1 MAIKL
6 TAEELNDVPVAS
18 DASDVPVDGMGHHI
32 LGPDFTI
39 QANGNF
45 DVGILM
51 DGMDGIK
58 AKTGEV
64 EVNDMKKV
72 PGNMGIELKD
82 KKQGELVNNLPVD
95 GEIVD
100 VDTMDSPLPPMG
112 MNLSEEEIND
122 LTRDLP
128 ADVHGKVEM
137 RTHMDGM
144 KPFTGK
150 KVHVSDLEKV
160 LGSMGIELTAE
171 ELKKLQETLPID
183 AAGNVFQNAM
193 LDGVKSTQAGKVK
206 VNNLDTVLENLGI
219 KLTQKEHE
227 DVTENLPLTANGK
240 VELSTLM
247 DAVAT
252 VTGGEVNVSDIQSIL
267 EKMGVELTD
276 KECSKL
282 KKCLPVNAVG
292 KVYQNR
298 LMDGVKTLKGGIVD
312 VANLDTALQN
322 MGMNLTG
329 MENSDLIKNLPVDD
343 NGKVEVKKL
352 MDALKMFSGKKI
364 DANDLLKVLGAMGIE
379 LPEKE
384 LVRLRQTVPID
395 GEPCKSQNSL
405 SGDVG
410 FGGSLSA
417 VLNCCLFVS
426 PKKY

>member
-1 MAIKL
+1 MAIRL

-18 DASDVPVDGMGHHI
+18 DASDVPVDGMDHHI

-39 QANGNF
+39 Q
-45 DVGILM
+45 
-51 DGMDGIK
+51 
-58 AKTGEV
+58 
-64 EVNDMKKV
+64 
-72 PGNMGIELKD
+72 
-82 KKQGELVNNLPVD
+82 
-95 GEIVD
+95 GEIID
-100 VDTMDSPLPPMG
+100 VDKMDSPLQTMG

-171 ELKKLQETLPID
+171 ELKKLQETLP
-183 AAGNVFQNAM
+183 M
-193 LDGVKSTQAGKVK
+193 DGGKVK

-267 EKMGVELTD
+267 EKMGIELTD

-282 KKCLPVNAVG
+282 KKYLPVNAVG

-298 LMDGVKTLKGGIVD
+298 LMDGVKTLKG
-312 VANLDTALQN
+312 
-322 MGMNLTG
+322 
-329 MENSDLIKNLPVDD
+329 
-343 NGKVEVKKL
+343 
-352 MDALKMFSGKKI
+352 KKI
-364 DANDLLKVLGAMGIE
+364 DANDLLKVLGALGIE

-395 GEPCKSQNSL
+395 AAGKVYKNGLLDGVKS
-405 SGDVG
+405 VK
-410 FGGSLSA
+410 GGMVKANNLDNVLENLGIELTEKEREALAENLPLSA
-417 VLNCCLFVS
+417 NGKMEL
-426 PKKY
+426 KKLMEAVETITD

>member
-1 MAIKL
+1 MAIRL

-18 DASDVPVDGMGHHI
+18 DASDVPVDGMDHHI

-39 QANGNF
+39 Q
-45 DVGILM
+45 
-51 DGMDGIK
+51 
-58 AKTGEV
+58 
-64 EVNDMKKV
+64 
-72 PGNMGIELKD
+72 
-82 KKQGELVNNLPVD
+82 
-95 GEIVD
+95 GEIID
-100 VDTMDSPLPPMG
+100 VDKMDSPLQTMG

-144 KPFTGK
+144 KPFTG
-150 KVHVSDLEKV
+150 
-160 LGSMGIELTAE
+160 
-171 ELKKLQETLPID
+171 
-183 AAGNVFQNAM
+183 
-193 LDGVKSTQAGKVK
+193 GKVK

-267 EKMGVELTD
+267 EKMGIELTD

-282 KKCLPVNAVG
+282 KKYLPVNAVG

-298 LMDGVKTLKGGIVD
+298 LMDGVKTLKG
-312 VANLDTALQN
+312 
-322 MGMNLTG
+322 
-329 MENSDLIKNLPVDD
+329 
-343 NGKVEVKKL
+343 
-352 MDALKMFSGKKI
+352 KKI
-364 DANDLLKVLGAMGIE
+364 DANDLLKVLGALGIE

-395 GEPCKSQNSL
+395 AAGKVYKNGLLDGVKS
-405 SGDVG
+405 VK
-410 FGGSLSA
+410 GGMVKANNLDNVLENLGIELTEKEREALAENLPLSA
-417 VLNCCLFVS
+417 NGKMEL
-426 PKKY
+426 KKLMEAVETITD